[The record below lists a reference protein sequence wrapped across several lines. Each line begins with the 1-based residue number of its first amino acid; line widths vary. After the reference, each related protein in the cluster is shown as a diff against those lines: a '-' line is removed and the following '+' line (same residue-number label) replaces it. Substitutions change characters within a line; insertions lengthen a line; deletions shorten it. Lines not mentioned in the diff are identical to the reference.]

1 MTIKIASSLSL
12 DITEERVVWA
22 AAVTVYDVANEED
35 VLEVETM
42 RRPFNIAREADAAE
56 WIEQTRAALA
66 RQYAVPA

>member
-1 MTIKIASSLSL
+1 VS
-12 DITEERVVWA
+12 
-22 AAVTVYDVANEED
+22 NEED

-42 RRPFNIAREADAAE
+42 RRPFNFAREADAAE